1 MKSWR
6 WHFAALATTWGCS
19 FWWIHISLEWL
30 QPIGVAFMRLLL
42 GAITLLI
49 IARQARVPLI
59 RDVRTIGHVAVVSL
73 TLSSLPFTL
82 FSYGQREVS
91 SILAA
96 IINATTPLSAMVFGF
111 LLIPAERPDRRQLFG
126 LAVGFA
132 GVMVVLGVWDAVPS
146 STLHGVV
153 LCVLAITS
161 YGISYPYAR
170 RHISPLGL
178 APTSLAVTQTL
189 VGTALLLPVVLA
201 TGLRSAGPGDSPGIG
216 AWAALIALGS
226 MSTGVAYI
234 LNYTVIE
241 RAGATVASS
250 VTYVTP
256 AVAVVV
262 GTLFLGESVTW
273 HNVVGTAIIL
283 SGVYLTRPPVRSA
296 VGPTGT
302 GATTVHGGTSP
313 DGAG

>member
-1 MKSWR
+1 MTETRRWR
-6 WHFAALATTWGCS
+6 WHFIALASTWGCS
-19 FWWIHISLEWL
+19 FWWIHISLTWL
-30 QPIGVAFMRLLL
+30 QPMGVAFMRLLL
-42 GAITLLI
+42 GALTLLVI
-49 IARQARVPLI
+49 TRRARIPLI
-59 RDVRTIGHVAVVSL
+59 RDARTIGHVAVVSL
-73 TLSSLPFTL
+73 TLSSLPFAL

-111 LLIPAERPDRRQLFG
+111 LVIPAERPNRRQLAG
-126 LAVGFA
+126 LAVGFV
-132 GVMVVLGVWDAVPS
+132 GVMVVLGVWDSIPS

-170 RHISPLGL
+170 RHISPMGL

-189 VGTALLLPVVLA
+189 VGTALLLPVVLV
-201 TGLRSAGPGDSPGIG
+201 TGLRAPGSSGPPDLG

-262 GTLFLGESVTW
+262 GSLFLGESVTW
-273 HNVVGTAIIL
+273 HNLVGTAIIL
-283 SGVYLTRPPVRSA
+283 TGVSLTRPPTAIR
-296 VGPTGT
+296 P
-302 GATTVHGGTSP
+302 GAETSP
-313 DGAG
+313 SRA